1 MLSSSTWRR
10 TSSQVSAWLY
20 CWCKPECSQLG
31 HFQQRWTGN
40 TMQVS
45 LIRLF
50 RDVLDRS
57 VRPKYASCSTW
68 KKKTVCANM
77 SSGAHNKESK
87 KATTKLQKSGERQ
100 RNARKRLSI
109 RSCRHD
115 VWKERAPTY
124 YMGLIPSPCITRTD
138 STSSTGNKW
147 QRIAEWPITV
157 THDDHNVDVSL
168 YFRVWFFTTKLF
180 FHNKLKLSTNPY
192 ETRSTRKSQTSVKRQ
207 VI

>member
-1 MLSSSTWRR
+1 
-10 TSSQVSAWLY
+10 
-20 CWCKPECSQLG
+20 
-31 HFQQRWTGN
+31 
-40 TMQVS
+40 MQVS

-109 RSCRHD
+109 RSCWHD
-115 VWKERAPTY
+115 VWKKRAPTY
-124 YMGLIPSPCITRTD
+124 YNSKSSVTRTD
-138 STSSTGNKW
+138 STSSYSSTGNRWK
-147 QRIAEWPITV
+147 RIAEWPITG

-192 ETRSTRKSQTSVKRQ
+192 ETRSTRCANLRQ
-207 VI
+207 EASHLVYIKVQ